1 MKKLHKGCI
10 WLAALILT
18 LMILLP
24 ALAQQEKTVTILF
37 THDLHSHFLPSADE
51 DGGEFGGYAR
61 LMHAISTQKALDPD
75 ALLVDGG
82 DFSMGSLFQT
92 AYADSALEL
101 RMMGRM
107 GYDATTFGNHEY
119 DYLPKG
125 LSSMLQAALASGDPL
140 PAIVEANYLPPD
152 TSDADILS
160 LKEALDAYGVK
171 PYEIVEKGG
180 VPFVL
185 FGLMGIDGDDC
196 APGSGMI
203 LHDPEDT
210 AKEVIRDAG
219 AQCRER
225 YGMEPIYV
233 CLSHS
238 GTSGGEGEDYDL
250 AKAVPEIDIII
261 SGHTHTTLYEPI
273 LVGNTVIASAGEYG
287 RNLGIVRLSYDGQDA
302 AFSSYELIPIDENCP
317 EDPEMALAVSEFK
330 EAVNT
335 GYLADYGYTFDQ
347 VVVHNPYSFD
357 SVDEVYATQH
367 ESTLGNLFS
376 DAYRDAAS
384 RATGISVDVAVTA
397 SGVVR
402 ETIPLGDVSVSA
414 VFNTSSLGVGTEGEL
429 ILLYLTGADLKTVL
443 EIDASVQPLMRSAQL
458 FSSGVKY
465 SFNTNRMLFNKVD
478 SACLI
483 RSDGKE
489 EAIVDDQLYS
499 VVTGRY
505 VGQMLGSVEEMS
517 YGLIKI
523 TPRDADG
530 NPVNP
535 ADFGDYVIQT
545 PEGKPLKE
553 WYAITDYLHR
563 MGGQMDPAYSQPD
576 GRKQVYSSLNPIA
589 LLKNAN
595 VFTWI
600 LCAVILLVILLIAL
614 AARGLVR
621 WILRVRKK

>member
-1 MKKLHKGCI
+1 
-10 WLAALILT
+10 
-18 LMILLP
+18 
-24 ALAQQEKTVTILF
+24 
-37 THDLHSHFLPSADE
+37 
-51 DGGEFGGYAR
+51 
-61 LMHAISTQKALDPD
+61 
-75 ALLVDGG
+75 
-82 DFSMGSLFQT
+82 
-92 AYADSALEL
+92 
-101 RMMGRM
+101 
-107 GYDATTFGNHEY
+107 
-119 DYLPKG
+119 
-125 LSSMLQAALASGDPL
+125 
-140 PAIVEANYLPPD
+140 
-152 TSDADILS
+152 
-160 LKEALDAYGVK
+160 
-171 PYEIVEKGG
+171 
-180 VPFVL
+180 
-185 FGLMGIDGDDC
+185 
-196 APGSGMI
+196 
-203 LHDPEDT
+203 
-210 AKEVIRDAG
+210 
-219 AQCRER
+219 
-225 YGMEPIYV
+225 
-233 CLSHS
+233 
-238 GTSGGEGEDYDL
+238 
-250 AKAVPEIDIII
+250 VPEIDIII